1 MTLANDELLAPWSVS
16 LAHGAA
22 FTISGSTN
30 STLVSPTPARPCSS
44 ATAIGFI
51 EKFCRLHSIHDQ
63 SLAALAAVLLL
74 PSLKGLKSS
83 SLPALRIKVSKP
95 NLSMVAQEQ
104 QQRRREKQFIELPRV
119 PQKQDLDLLLTAS
132 CYCTGIDTILFSVFF
147 EPGVEC
153 NKAGPWL
160 QGALDVAND
169 LLESD
174 PWVLGRMLMDR
185 LPQAAPLWLG
195 VTILGLHS
203 KFMKQAGYGQLP
215 VNLNSAAWTGTIQS
229 FIQQPVS
236 TNLNGTGRISRAD
249 ECRLL
254 FLAQADDHSHVPF
267 CQWVPFGT
275 TELQYADIEVRIHED
290 CREHALQYAGFIW
303 NCVGGESRN
312 NESGDS
318 SAVSFEALQHHAT
331 TTKPEHWEV
340 KLTSPEDLK
349 HTKEFISEVS
359 TRSIFR
365 WLRPDGQPLHE
376 KELWEHDWLEI
387 YESDEEDEV
396 GLKDDQSGP
405 KSIPHVSSWLEGLEP
420 PSTKE

>member
-83 SLPALRIKVSKP
+83 SLPALRIKGSKP

-174 PWVLGRMLMDR
+174 PWGIGADADGQTSTSCTSLARGYHPWTAQQIHETGGLWTASGEPKFCRMDR
-185 LPQAAPLWLG
+185 Y
-195 VTILGLHS
+195 HS
-203 KFMKQAGYGQLP
+203 VVHSTACF
-215 VNLNSAAWTGTIQS
+215 NQS
-229 FIQQPVS
+229 K
-236 TNLNGTGRISRAD
+236 RDWAD
-249 ECRLL
+249 LSCR
-254 FLAQADDHSHVPF
+254 
-267 CQWVPFGT
+267 
-275 TELQYADIEVRIHED
+275 
-290 CREHALQYAGFIW
+290 
-303 NCVGGESRN
+303 
-312 NESGDS
+312 
-318 SAVSFEALQHHAT
+318 
-331 TTKPEHWEV
+331 
-340 KLTSPEDLK
+340 
-349 HTKEFISEVS
+349 
-359 TRSIFR
+359 
-365 WLRPDGQPLHE
+365 
-376 KELWEHDWLEI
+376 
-387 YESDEEDEV
+387 
-396 GLKDDQSGP
+396 
-405 KSIPHVSSWLEGLEP
+405 
-420 PSTKE
+420 